1 MLRFNLCFF
10 ALVSLVFATGS
21 GSEIQ
26 SEDSR
31 DCKCGPTDGC
41 WPSQHAWQS
50 LNASISGKLIRA
62 IPAAIV
68 CYPGPQQ
75 NLDACSTVVKELSD
89 EELVANDP
97 IALATPI
104 SNSCPPVDFAAGA
117 IPGNCSIGDAPRY
130 VVNATT
136 PEDVAKG
143 VAFARKNNVRL
154 VVRNTGHDLLGRSTG
169 YGSLEVWIRYLRQ
182 GINFQ
187 DTYLPSDGCTASKWE
202 GSVFQI
208 AGGYVWEDVYAEAT
222 KRNVIVVGG
231 GDPTVGCIGGWFQ
244 GGGHSPA
251 SRDYGL
257 GADQVLEAEVVL
269 ADGEIVTANNCHNQD
284 IYFAIRG
291 GGGGTYG
298 VVVST
303 IIKAYPTTSI
313 SAQTLAIAPLTNADI
328 PAFMAALTLIYSA
341 YPDLND
347 AGLSG
352 YGSWAVQSYAPVFG
366 NFTTGYQHAIA
377 VSGKTLPE
385 TQEMLETLMS
395 KLEQYSTSLLINPIY
410 LEFPTYAEYYQTL
423 SGGKSAAG
431 VGTGAFGG
439 RLLDRAALTS
449 SPTDLNEMLNITAGS
464 QGQFAFTSVS
474 LVGGGQVFV
483 PDESSGLNPVWR
495 SSYVHNIVARG
506 WTADTNEAIVQGI
519 KDDIT
524 YTKVGAMK
532 NLAPD
537 TGSYMNEANRF
548 DLDYLQDFY
557 GESLPK
563 LEEVKKTYDADDVFY
578 CPTCVG
584 SDKWVEDATGRLC
597 RRQ

>member
-1 MLRFNLCFF
+1 MLRFILSLF
-10 ALVSLVFATGS
+10 ALVSLAFTTGS
-21 GSEIQ
+21 GSSKKTEY
-26 SEDSR
+26 SR
-31 DCKCGPTDGC
+31 DCKCGPTDNC
-41 WPSQHAWQS
+41 WPSQHSWKS
-50 LNASISGKLIRA
+50 LNASISGKLIKA

-89 EELVANDP
+89 EQLVANDP
-97 IALATPI
+97 IALDTPI
-104 SNSCPPVDFAAGA
+104 NNSCPPIDFAIGA
-117 IPGNCSIGDAPRY
+117 ILGNCSIGDAPRY
-130 VVNATT
+130 VVMRR
-136 PEDVAKG
+136 PLKM
-143 VAFARKNNVRL
+143 
-154 VVRNTGHDLLGRSTG
+154 LLRGSTG

-182 GINFQ
+182 GIIFQ
-187 DTYLPSDGCTASKWE
+187 DTYLPSDDCKSSKWE
-202 GSVFQI
+202 GSAFKI

-231 GDPTVGCIGGWFQ
+231 GDPVCWFQ

-251 SRDYGL
+251 SRGYGL
-257 GADQVLEAEVVL
+257 GADQILEAEVVL
-269 ADGEIVTANNCHNQD
+269 ANGEIVTANKCHNQD
-284 IYFAIRG
+284 IFFAIRG

-313 SAQTLAIAPLTNADI
+313 SAQTLAVAPLTDADI
-328 PAFMAALTLIYSA
+328 PAFMKALALIYSA

-352 YGSWAVQSYAPVFG
+352 YGSWAVESYAPVFG

-385 TQEMLETLMS
+385 TQEILETLMS
-395 KLEQYSTSLLINPIY
+395 KLELYNTSLVINSSY

-439 RLLDRAALTS
+439 RLLDRTALTS
-449 SPTDLNEMLNITAGS
+449 SLADFNEMLNVTAGS
-464 QGQFAFTSVS
+464 PGQFAFTSVS
-474 LVGGGQVFV
+474 LVGGGRVFV
-483 PDESSGLNPVWR
+483 HDENSGLNPAWR
-495 SSYVHNIVARG
+495 SSYVNNIVARG
-506 WTADTNEAIVQGI
+506 WTADTNEAIVQEVR
-519 KDDIT
+519 DDIT
-524 YTKVGAMK
+524 YTKIGAMK
-532 NLAPD
+532 KLAPN
-537 TGSYMNEANRF
+537 TGCYMNEADRF
-548 DLDYLQDFY
+548 DPDYLKDFY
-557 GESLPK
+557 GKSLPK
-563 LEEVKKTYDADDVFY
+563 LEEVKKTYDGDDVFY
-578 CPTCVG
+578 YPTCVG